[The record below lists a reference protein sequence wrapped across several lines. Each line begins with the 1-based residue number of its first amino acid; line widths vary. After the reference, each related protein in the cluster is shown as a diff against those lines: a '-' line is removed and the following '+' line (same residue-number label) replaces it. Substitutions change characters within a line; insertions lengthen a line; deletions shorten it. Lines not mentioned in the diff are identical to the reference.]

1 MSLNDSLAN
10 VLSKILNA
18 ENKGKNECIA
28 NPVSKVVKKILD
40 LMQEHQYLGSYKE
53 ISKSKGGIININLIG
68 KINKC
73 GAIKPRFPVKLGD
86 FEKFEKRYLPAK
98 DFGIIFVSTNKGI
111 LTHIEAKK
119 KKIGGKLI
127 AFVY

>member
-18 ENKGKNECIA
+18 ENKGKNECVVT
-28 NPVSKVVKKILD
+28 PVSKVVKKILD
-40 LMQEHQYLGSYKE
+40 LMQEHQYIGSYKE
-53 ISKSKGGIININLIG
+53 ISKSKGGILNLNLIG
-68 KINKC
+68 RINKC
-73 GAIKPRFPVKLGD
+73 GAIKPRFPITLKD

-119 KKIGGKLI
+119 KKLGGKLI

>member
-1 MSLNDSLAN
+1 MALNDPLAN

-18 ENKGKNECIA
+18 ENRGQSECRI
-28 NPVSKVVKKILD
+28 NPVSKLIMKILS
-40 LMQEHQYLGSYKE
+40 LMQEHHFIGSCKE
-53 ISKSKGGIININLIG
+53 ISKAKGGIFNVNLIG
-68 KINKC
+68 SINNC
-73 GAIKPRFPVKLGD
+73 GAIKPRFPVNLKE

-111 LTHIEAKK
+111 LTHIDAKK
-119 KKIGGKLI
+119 KKVGGKLI